1 MYRIKHKK
9 TTDQPHFCIGKPV
22 FLCHRQLLEEII
34 RVGGIRA
41 RGKKGGRGIKMPMLV
56 ALQLYLYVYIY
67 IDRYIR
73 LQEEM
78 KRRRRIFLCV
88 LVGSLLLLWGCVLP
102 CVYIYTSVPLCDQH
116 RVRSG
121 HVKSKRVREKKEKKK
136 KRTRVAECLCDP
148 ISSFFSLTKH
158 ADYFENTPVKQP
170 S

>member
-121 HVKSKRVREKKEKKK
+121 HVKSKRVREKKERKKNA
-136 KRTRVAECLCDP
+136 RGVLNACVIRFLL
-148 ISSFFSLTKH
+148 SFHSQ
-158 ADYFENTPVKQP
+158 NTPITLKIP
-170 S
+170 R